1 MLVGGFWGFFMV
13 WGLCLFSSLL
23 EKVVYLSA
31 IGVSV
36 SKDIKPYLPIANKVV
51 KKEQEKLH
59 KASNILSI
67 SDRISELRYR
77 LKLSKDALG
86 EIAGISG
93 TSVNNIENGK
103 TKNPGADVLQAIA
116 SKLGISTQWLLLGE
130 GEMLTSDAS
139 PQKTSSY
146 TAPFDVHAVG
156 FLGDFPVVELPF
168 VSFKARAS
176 FVDLGG
182 ADVSAGNFERVM
194 HRCGIDEHGN
204 QRTPADYADAIV
216 FEVDGD
222 SMTPSMQS
230 GQKVIA
236 WPIPEGKWEHLHN
249 TACVVAY
256 DDTVTVKAILEND
269 LFVNNR
275 LTLRATKPGG
285 HSIWEVREF
294 FGVVPYR
301 LFQ

>member
-1 MLVGGFWGFFMV
+1 M
-13 WGLCLFSSLL
+13 
-23 EKVVYLSA
+23 
-31 IGVSV
+31 
-36 SKDIKPYLPIANKVV
+36 
-51 KKEQEKLH
+51 
-59 KASNILSI
+59 
-67 SDRISELRYR
+67 
-77 LKLSKDALG
+77 G
-86 EIAGISG
+86 EVAGISG
-93 TSVNNIENGK
+93 TAIADIEKGK
-103 TKNPGADVLQAIA
+103 TLNPRADILAKIS
-116 SKLGISTQWLLLGE
+116 SKLEISAEWLLTGE
-130 GEMLTSDAS
+130 GEMLNSSTLATDS
-139 PQKTSSY
+139 QKAPSY

-176 FVDLGG
+176 FVELGG

-194 HRCGIDEHGN
+194 HRCGIDDQGN

-222 SMTPSMQS
+222 SMVPSMQS

-285 HSIWEVREF
+285 GYFVVGRSHIHSIWEVREF